1 MVNQT
6 AYDEGFNVDVK
17 EQELYF
23 TITSN
28 SVEHA
33 GARNQHKGAT
43 IHLIADAV
51 PVEIDKQKRNP
62 VSWYESSSL
71 NLHILYMSLYLT

>member
-1 MVNQT
+1 MINQT
-6 AYDEGFNVDVK
+6 AYDEGFTTDVE

-28 SVEHA
+28 SVEHS

-43 IHLIADAV
+43 IRLIADAV

-62 VSWYESSSL
+62 VSWYESPPAA
-71 NLHILYMSLYLT
+71 IYLPIVI